1 MRASWLFVLLTLPA
15 ACYLPYASAV
25 LPTADEMSEARRWTA
40 AALGGSTTKPVFS
53 FIYNGRPVSELL
65 AACEF
70 KQEERKLD
78 GQRAERTLMWSDAK
92 TGLEVRCVSVAYADF
107 PVVEW
112 TVYLRN
118 AGMADTPLT
127 ENIQALD
134 AAWERPDG
142 EEFVL
147 RGIKGDYCV
156 PDSYEPYEMTL
167 GQNVTQTFA
176 PEGGRPTN
184 KAFPCY
190 NLAMPDGGLI
200 LAVGWPGQWATRF
213 TRDGERGIQIVAGQ
227 ELTHLRLK
235 PGEEIRTPLMALMFW
250 KGSDPV
256 RAQNLWRRWM
266 LAHNT
271 PRMGAPSPAG
281 KPMPPILIMC
291 TTDFYPGLRSNA
303 ADEIKYAEAYINAG
317 VKLDYWVIDAGWY
330 PCGDAGWPEVGTWE
344 PDPVRYPKGM
354 KEVADY
360 VHSKGVGFS
369 VWFEPERV
377 TSGTW
382 LATAHPEW
390 VFKAKDGDANTSL
403 LNLGNTEARQWLINH
418 IDRMLT
424 EQGIDLYRQDFNMD
438 PLAFWRSGDAAEG
451 PSGDRQGISENLHV
465 QGYLAYWDELLRR
478 HPGLLIDSCASGG
491 RRNDLETLRRGLPLL
506 RSDYLAE
513 PKYTQQCQT
522 YGLAQW
528 VPYFGSGAP
537 DRDDYTSRSVWCP
550 RFALARSAPRQEGLD
565 WKDYLR
571 MAGEWRSASDYLL
584 GDFYPLTPYCL
595 EDAVWMVWQ
604 FDRPERGEGMVQ
616 AFRRAGCADESFQAR
631 LQGLEPAAMYTL
643 TNLDAAD
650 STERTGKELLE
661 QGISIVLRDKPGSA
675 VFIYRKKP

>member
-1 MRASWLFVLLTLPA
+1 MRARWLFVLLAFLA
-15 ACYLPYASAV
+15 LCYPPRAFAV
-25 LPTADEMSEARRWTA
+25 SPTSDEMTEAQRWTVV
-40 AALGGSTTKPVFS
+40 ALAGGPTVKPVFS
-53 FIYNGRPVSELL
+53 FTYDGKPVGELL

-70 KQEERKLD
+70 KQGERKLD
-78 GQRAERTLMWSDAK
+78 GQRTERTGMWTDAK
-92 TGLEVRCVSVAYADF
+92 TGLALRCVSVEYADF

-118 AGMADTPLT
+118 AGTADTPLI
-127 ENIQALD
+127 EDIQALD
-134 AAWERPDG
+134 ARWERPDSVG
-142 EEFVL
+142 DNGEFVL

-167 GQNVTQTFA
+167 GTNVTQRFA

-190 NLAMPDGGLI
+190 NLAMPGGGVI
-200 LAVGWPGQWATRF
+200 LAVGWPGQWATSF
-213 TRDGERGIQIVAGQ
+213 TRDGEKGIHIVAGQ

-235 PGEEIRTPLMALMFW
+235 PGEEIRTPLVAVLFW

-271 PRMGAPSPAG
+271 PKPGG

-291 TTDFYPGLRSNA
+291 TTDFYPGLQSNA
-303 ADEIKYAEAYINAG
+303 VDEIKYAEAYVNAG
-317 VKLDYWVIDAGWY
+317 VKLDYWFIDAGWY
-330 PCGDAGWPEVGTWE
+330 PCDGPGWPKVGTWE
-344 PDPVRYPKGM
+344 LDSVRYPKGM
-354 KEVADY
+354 KGVSDY
-360 VHSKGVGFS
+360 LHSKGVGFS

-377 TSGTW
+377 SPDTW
-382 LATAHPEW
+382 LAKMHPEW
-390 VFKAKDGDANTSL
+390 LFNGTKIGENTSL
-403 LNLGNTEARQWLINH
+403 LNLGNTEARQWITNH

-438 PLAFWRSGDAAEG
+438 PLAFWRSGDEA
-451 PSGDRQGISENLHV
+451 DRQGMSENLHV

-478 HPGLLIDSCASGG
+478 HPDMPIDSCASGG

-537 DRDDYTSRSVWCP
+537 DKDNYTVRSVWCP
-550 RFALARSAPRQEGLD
+550 RFAIGRAAPRQEGLD
-565 WKDYLR
+565 WTDYLR
-571 MAGEWRSASDYLL
+571 MIKEWRSVSDYLL
-584 GDFYPLTPYCL
+584 GDFYPMMPYSL
-595 EDAVWMVWQ
+595 EDTVWMAWQ
-604 FDRPERGEGMVQ
+604 FDCPERGEGMVQ
-616 AFRRAGCADESFQAR
+616 AFRRASSTDESIRVKLHGVEAGA
-631 LQGLEPAAMYTL
+631 LYTL
-643 TNLDAAD
+643 TELDD
-650 STERTGKELLE
+650 TSVTEMTGRELID
-661 QGISIVLRDKPGSA
+661 QGISIVLRDKPGAA
-675 VFIYRKKP
+675 VLIYRKK